1 MLSMKTRYAMVALI
15 RLAQD
20 YGEGPIAISTIAEH
34 ERIPAQFLE
43 GILLE
48 LKRSGYV
55 DSVRGKSGGYMLAKD
70 PAEIPMSSIVAM
82 FQGSIGM
89 MACVCPEKYRPCEFH
104 KNEESCKLRKTFK
117 YIHETISAILVNTSL
132 KDLV

>member
-1 MLSMKTRYAMVALI
+1 MLSMKTRYALVALV

-20 YGEGPIAISTIAEH
+20 YGEGPVPISMIAEH
-34 ERIPAQFLE
+34 EKIPAQFLE

-48 LKRSGYV
+48 LKKSGYV
-55 DSVRGKSGGYMLAKD
+55 DSVRGKTGGYMLAKS
-70 PAEIPMSSIVAM
+70 PAEVAISSIVSL

-89 MACVCPEKYRPCEFH
+89 MACVCPEKYRPCEFF
-104 KNEESCKLRKTFK
+104 KNEDECKLRKTFK
-117 YIHETISAILVNTSL
+117 YIHETISAILGNTTL